1 MAANLAQRR
10 AAKALRRKAIVRA
23 KRKAEVRGG
32 IGIVDRELRIPNNKA
47 SAALIHLA
55 EPLTSEADDTDA
67 RKKSLTLAMVAWNL
81 SLLPESK
88 RKEQMAGLLE
98 KAAASED
105 DRLEASSFLQPII
118 DALVSR
124 KLQLYPLDRR
134 FLVDLQVFETS
145 DGYHVTVASALD
157 AAA

>member
-32 IGIVDRELRIPNNKA
+32 IGIVDWELRIPNNKA

-67 RKKSLTLAMVAWNL
+67 REKSLTLAMVAWNL

-145 DGYHVTVASALD
+145 DGYRVTVASALD

>member
-67 RKKSLTLAMVAWNL
+67 REKSLMLAMVAWNL

-88 RKEQMAGLLE
+88 RKEQMASLLE

-105 DRLEASSFLQPII
+105 RLEASSFFQPII

-145 DGYHVTVASALD
+145 DGYRVTVASALD